1 MAYMMEV
8 KLRDVVEETD
18 KKRALKEVAK
28 ATVKDKD
35 KVVENAKERIRVA
48 ERAQAFIEQRVEELE
63 VKLGG
68 TELKLSEAESLNSA
82 SAKLIAEL
90 KAALEADED
99 KWYNTGFTDAKNSV
113 EPIIYQSRRY
123 GFGEGWMVALQVMG
137 VLDDSLLRNLDQ
149 IPYLDP
155 ILSVQNPTGAE
166 EEDTPSMRELVQEID
181 SHVELIDLEITNNLN
196 AV

>member
-1 MAYMMEV
+1 MKLAYMMEV
-8 KLRDVVEETD
+8 KLRDAAEETD
-18 KKRALKEVAK
+18 KERALKEVAK

-35 KVVENAKERIRVA
+35 KVVENAKEWIRVA

-113 EPIIYQSRRY
+113 EPIIYQSR
-123 GFGEGWMVALQVMG
+123 
-137 VLDDSLLRNLDQ
+137 
-149 IPYLDP
+149 
-155 ILSVQNPTGAE
+155 
-166 EEDTPSMRELVQEID
+166 
-181 SHVELIDLEITNNLN
+181 
-196 AV
+196 